1 MIFGF
6 SLEIFIDLEAM
17 VAGVCYS
24 HMAVSGDRQPLGSV
38 EGVSRGV
45 HKGQERPT
53 AVKHLSNKSS

>member
-1 MIFGF
+1 
-6 SLEIFIDLEAM
+6 M

-24 HMAVSGDRQPLGSV
+24 HMAVSGDRQPLGAV

-53 AVKHLSNKSS
+53 AVKHLSIKSS